1 MLRELRPDLHIG
13 HFTHTPWATPDYFSM
28 LPSRVARQVLR
39 GLLGADRVAFH
50 TRRWA
55 DAFGACCEMFCGA
68 TYDGSRITHE
78 HGVTELGIHPLGVD
92 GDELRERAAQPDVE
106 QRQTV
111 LDDWLGPKRLIL
123 RIDRT
128 ELSKNIV
135 RGIAAYR
142 ELLRGHPELHGE
154 VVHLVLAYPSRHD
167 LPEYR
172 EYTGAVQRIAADV
185 NDEFATESWTPLV
198 LAVDD
203 DYPRSLAA
211 MSRADVLVTNPI
223 RDGMN
228 LVAKEGPILS
238 RDGVGLVLSR
248 DAGAV
253 DELGEAAYLVN
264 PFDVTETAAAM
275 HAALSATPAE
285 RRRLTDALVTAATAA
300 PPQTWL
306 ADQLDALG

>member
-1 MLRELRPDLHIG
+1 
-13 HFTHTPWATPDYFSM
+13 M

-55 DAFGACCEMFCGA
+55 DAFGACCEAVCRA
-68 TYDGSRITHE
+68 SYDGDRITHE
-78 HGVTELGIHPLGVD
+78 HGSTEIGIHPLGVD
-92 GDELRERAAQPDVE
+92 GEELRARAGQSDVA
-106 QRQTV
+106 QRQAA
-111 LDDWLGPKRLIL
+111 LDQWLGDKRLIL

-172 EYTGAVQRIAADV
+172 EYTGAVQRIATDV
-185 NDEFATESWTPLV
+185 NDELATGSWTPLV

-211 MSRADVLVTNPI
+211 MSRADVLVTNPV

-238 RDGVGLVLSR
+238 RDGLGLVLSR

-253 DELGEAAYLVN
+253 DELGDAAYLVN

-285 RRRLTDALVTAATAA
+285 RRSLTDRLVTAATAA
-300 PPQTWL
+300 PPQRWL
-306 ADQLDALG
+306 AEQLDALG